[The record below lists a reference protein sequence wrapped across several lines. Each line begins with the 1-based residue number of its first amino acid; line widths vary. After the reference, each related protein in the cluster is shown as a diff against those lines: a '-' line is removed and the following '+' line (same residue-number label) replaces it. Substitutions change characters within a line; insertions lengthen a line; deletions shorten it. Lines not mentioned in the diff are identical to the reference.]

1 MNPAAEWPDAVFG
14 VLNDSG
20 VRQVY
25 YVPDNGHRRLIE
37 RCHADNAMVTT
48 RLTGEEEGIAALTG
62 AWLGGDKGVLLMQS
76 SGVGKCIN
84 MMGIV
89 QECRVPLLMLVT
101 MRGQWG
107 EFNPWQVPMGRATAP
122 VLEAAGVLVHE
133 VDDAAR
139 VAESVHAAARLAFDT
154 YRPVA
159 VLIGQRVIGFKD
171 WTK

>member
-1 MNPAAEWPDAVFG
+1 M
-14 VLNDSG
+14 
-20 VRQVY
+20 
-25 YVPDNGHRRLIE
+25 
-37 RCHADNAMVTT
+37 
-48 RLTGEEEGIAALTG
+48 
-62 AWLGGDKGVLLMQS
+62 
-76 SGVGKCIN
+76 
-84 MMGIV
+84 
-89 QECRVPLLMLVT
+89 PLLMLVT

-122 VLEAAGVLVHE
+122 VLEAAGVAVHE

-139 VAESVHAAARLAFDT
+139 VAETVYAAACLAFDA